1 MAHEMNPREKD
12 NPEHVRRKG
21 YGSHRVRR
29 ISLWAVFLCCLI
41 ILIVGAPVKVMTQ
54 SSMFGYDPKF
64 PAGRETK
71 RLGRI
76 RLKVKPKPGAPPG
89 RYVVGHSEAM
99 HFDLRSITG
108 LQLPD
113 RDDPAVKAMEATGTI
128 PVLAAAELP
137 KIFDWREQKCVTPA
151 RSQGNCGSC
160 WAFAAIGAFEGSW
173 LKSLPPEQRKPEEL
187 NMSEQHVLNCTEGS
201 DCGGGWH
208 GDAMTLLSKGGT
220 NNESDQPYTAQEQ
233 ACQTGTMPY
242 VAAGGTKFVDKAN
255 NIPTQQQIKTALIQH
270 GPLAVCITATDAL
283 QGYAGGVFDEGS
295 TATINHVV
303 TLIGWN
309 DDKQAWIIKNSWG
322 PTWGEE
328 AGGMQGQKGFAYI
341 SYTKGNNIGYAA
353 AWIDAK
359 QQNFAP
365 NFLNNLRKMLP
376 ELTKP
381 IAGTAMTLNPQAE
394 VNLTL
399 DANDTAARI
408 ALGSRFVVTLQEQP
422 GTGYVY
428 RVTQI
433 NTDMI
438 KLVGTPI
445 LTSTPRPGGVQTKV
459 FTFEAVKLGTSILEI
474 TNSGPGGE
482 PGEPK
487 WPQFR
492 VAVHVERP

>member
-1 MAHEMNPREKD
+1 
-12 NPEHVRRKG
+12 
-21 YGSHRVRR
+21 
-29 ISLWAVFLCCLI
+29 
-41 ILIVGAPVKVMTQ
+41 
-54 SSMFGYDPKF
+54 
-64 PAGRETK
+64 
-71 RLGRI
+71 
-76 RLKVKPKPGAPPG
+76 
-89 RYVVGHSEAM
+89 
-99 HFDLRSITG
+99 
-108 LQLPD
+108 
-113 RDDPAVKAMEATGTI
+113 
-128 PVLAAAELP
+128 
-137 KIFDWREQKCVTPA
+137 
-151 RSQGNCGSC
+151 
-160 WAFAAIGAFEGSW
+160 
-173 LKSLPPEQRKPEEL
+173 
-187 NMSEQHVLNCTEGS
+187 
-201 DCGGGWH
+201 
-208 GDAMTLLSKGGT
+208 MTLLSKGGT